1 MDRLLHISH
10 SRIAPHVREI
20 VYEVP
25 ERIDPLVENYD
36 YFQSQ
41 IYTPAEYDRDQNE
54 CFWTFG
60 GKKVPYSNI
69 FHYFSARAQEQRLV
83 QEKAR
88 DTEALITSIPR
99 FSNLETVELVFIDG
113 IQSPFRWF
121 AGRVLDGM
129 HALTEH
135 LVKMTAAMMVAELD
149 GVTVRAFTISG
160 FYSRLEPADPV
171 LLDWVGHAL
180 RHVEE
185 LKAIN
190 SPTIL
195 ELLSRVSLPSLQRFE
210 LASCW
215 ISLENL
221 EEFVRKHAA
230 SLRFLHLEETWLLH
244 EKINEDGIFLSM
256 ASAQSVFNNLEV
268 IWNIGILDEL
278 TINRQP
284 GGLYE
289 AQARVCS

>member
-1 MDRLLHISH
+1 MMLLVI
-10 SRIAPHVREI
+10 
-20 VYEVP
+20 
-25 ERIDPLVENYD
+25 ENYD
-36 YFQSQ
+36 YFRSR

-69 FHYFSARAQEQRLV
+69 FHYFSTQAREQRLV

-88 DTEALITSIPR
+88 DPEVLITSIPR
-99 FSNLETVELVFIDG
+99 FRNLETVEMVFTDG

-121 AGRVLDGM
+121 AGRVLDCM

-135 LVKMTAAMMVAELD
+135 LVKMVAAMMVAKLD
-149 GVTVRAFTISG
+149 GVTIRAFTISG
-160 FYSRLEPADPV
+160 FYSRLEPADPF

-180 RHVEE
+180 SHVEE

-195 ELLSRVSLPSLQRFE
+195 ELLGQVSLPSLRRFE

-215 ISLENL
+215 LSLENL
-221 EEFVRKHAA
+221 EEFVRKQAA
-230 SLRFLHLEETWLLH
+230 SLRFLHLEDTWLLH

-256 ASAQSVFNNLEV
+256 ANAQSIFNNLKV

-278 TINRQP
+278 TINRRP

-289 AQARVCS
+289 AQARACS